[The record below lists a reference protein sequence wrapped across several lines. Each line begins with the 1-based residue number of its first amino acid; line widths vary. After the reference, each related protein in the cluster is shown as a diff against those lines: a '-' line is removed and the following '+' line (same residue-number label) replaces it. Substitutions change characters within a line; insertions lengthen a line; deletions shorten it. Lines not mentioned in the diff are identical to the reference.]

1 MAEPFAFEL
10 VSPEALVLSGE
21 ALEVVAPGTDGYFT
35 VMANHAAFMSTLKPG
50 VVDVKLASGESKQ
63 VFVRGGFADVSATG
77 FTLLAEQSVP
87 LENFSMEDLDAQI
100 KNAGEDVAD
109 ADTDEKKA
117 MAQAMLARLE
127 ECRDTILLAK
137 K

>member
-63 VFVRGGFADVSATG
+63 VFVRGGFADVSASG

-127 ECRDTILLAK
+127 ECRDTIRLAK